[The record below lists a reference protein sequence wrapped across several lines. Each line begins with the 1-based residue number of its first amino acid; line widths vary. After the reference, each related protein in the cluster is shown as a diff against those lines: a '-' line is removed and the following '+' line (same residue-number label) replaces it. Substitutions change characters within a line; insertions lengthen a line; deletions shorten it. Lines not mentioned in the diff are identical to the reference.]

1 MRLTFLGHASFLI
14 ETAGGATAVTDF
26 NAYVGTPVV
35 PDIVTMNN
43 AHDTHYTSF
52 VPPGVEHVLRG
63 WNPEGGEAK
72 HDVTH
77 LDLRRVVPAPTG
89 IYLDLLVAFGGLSL
103 VIPPGWKVVFDG
115 TTAAGRFEDLTR
127 PVDDPDAT
135 VLRIGGLI
143 TLAAVEVTS
152 RPVLRPV

>member
-1 MRLTFLGHASFLI
+1 VIRFLLRLVRRAVVALLAFAVAAKFLLESNAREDTDEIDLVNIFGGYNLASSADPFF
-14 ETAGGATAVTDF
+14 GGK
-26 NAYVGTPVV
+26 
-35 PDIVTMNN
+35 I
-43 AHDTHYTSF
+43 TSVF
-52 VPPGVEHVLRG
+52 G
-63 WNPEGGEAK
+63 
-72 HDVTH
+72 VTH